1 MICKQTFGSK
11 RDRQEHI
18 KNTPDCQD
26 HPGISVYDL
35 KQSIKQLHHTKKNLV
50 NENTLIQNRV
60 RTLQE
65 KNDKLDEDL
74 RDEKEKVTSSFII
87 VLFYYF
93 MHFSLRI

>member
-1 MICKQTFGSK
+1 MRCKQKFCSK

-26 HPGISVYDL
+26 QPGIGVYDL

-50 NENTLIQNRV
+50 IENTFIQNIV

-65 KNDKLDEDL
+65 KNDKLDEEL
-74 RDEKEKVTSSFII
+74 RDEKEKVASSFII
-87 VLFYYF
+87 VLLY
-93 MHFSLRI
+93 